1 MATKDI
7 AETNLAFLPYRQN
20 VMENIPK
27 RNDMVKIM
35 KARNFYMTKIALAF
49 VLSFV
54 LTLLAISQSPANDI
68 TQQDDPYRVEEFTMD
83 GPGNLEVRTS
93 GGHITVEGSNSDVV
107 RVEMYV
113 KKNGRTLD
121 RSDTELDDFDI
132 DISQSGNSIK
142 AIAKTNR
149 DRSWKFWQ
157 NNNISISFVVYTPR
171 EMSTDLK
178 TSGGHVET
186 SGLSGNQDIATS
198 GGHLK
203 LVELSGNV
211 QARTSGGHID
221 ITGFQGDIEART
233 SGGHIDV
240 ASSEGSLR
248 VRTSGGRINLEQVAG
263 TVEARTSGGSIS
275 ADITSIGQ
283 FVDLRTS
290 GGNVNIS
297 VPGGIG
303 LDLDLSGS
311 RVRSELKN
319 FSGEVERDEIRGSIN
334 GGGPKIAAR
343 TSGGTVRINFR

>member
-1 MATKDI
+1 
-7 AETNLAFLPYRQN
+7 
-20 VMENIPK
+20 
-27 RNDMVKIM
+27 M
-35 KARNFYMTKIALAF
+35 KARTFYKTKIALAF

-54 LTLLAISQSPANDI
+54 LTLLAVSESKANDI
-68 TQQDDPYRVEEFTMD
+68 TTNNDPYRVEEFTLD

-93 GGHITVEGSNSDVV
+93 GGHITVKGSNSDIV

-113 KKNGRTLD
+113 RKNGRTLD
-121 RSDTELDDFDI
+121 RSDTDLDDFEI
-132 DISQSGNSIK
+132 DISKSGNK
-142 AIAKTNR
+142 VTATARTDR
-149 DRSWKFWQ
+149 DRSWKFWN

-171 EMSTDLK
+171 EMNTDLK
-178 TSGGHVET
+178 TSGGHVEA
-186 SGLSGNQDIATS
+186 SGLRGNQEVATS
-198 GGHLK
+198 GGHL
-203 LVELSGNV
+203 ELTELRGNV

-221 ITGFQGDIEART
+221 IAGFQGEIEART

-240 ASSEGSLR
+240 VDSEGNVR
-248 VRTSGGRINLEQVAG
+248 VRTSGGHIDMKNVAG

-275 ADITSIGQ
+275 ADITSVGQ

-290 GGNVNIS
+290 GGNVTVS